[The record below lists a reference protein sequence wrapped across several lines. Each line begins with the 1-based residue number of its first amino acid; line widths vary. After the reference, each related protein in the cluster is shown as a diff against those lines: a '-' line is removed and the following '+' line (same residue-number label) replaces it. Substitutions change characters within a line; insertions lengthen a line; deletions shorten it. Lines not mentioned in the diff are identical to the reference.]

1 MGMENALRERIQTFF
16 FSTRNLP
23 SCSTAKKVSPV
34 GEASDKSRVVYDSGE
49 GAKDIVHRWE
59 REHPGTAENV
69 KRNFGKRR
77 SVSGSGS
84 SRHMA
89 DVVVLDIA
97 TRKSMGYSGP
107 TPYGDRPRTTGT
119 GSRRSSVA
127 SSVTSPTP
135 MSPEPVQMR
144 NKVDMVDIEPKKR
157 TSDVF
162 RMSTITESKTDYAEL
177 LGIRRSGGVRGQSL
191 RRKKSEKKEKEPEEE
206 EELRPQPPTPAPRRQ
221 ESQRAEEEADGRKSS
236 SSSSNSSSS
245 SSSSGESDHE
255 HEEAEEHHEEE
266 HEEEEEHHEEVEE
279 EREERKSESEH
290 EDEEDG
296 DAGHE
301 EEEEEHHNESEE
313 EEEGKEEDEENEGGD
328 NKSSSSSDSDREE
341 AEEEEDLK

>member
-1 MGMENALRERIQTFF
+1 M
-16 FSTRNLP
+16 
-23 SCSTAKKVSPV
+23 

-191 RRKKSEKKEKEPEEE
+191 RRKKSEKKEKEKEPEEE

-221 ESQRAEEEADGRKSS
+221 ESQRAEEETDGRKSS

-313 EEEGKEEDEENEGGD
+313 EEGKEEDEEKEGGD